1 MARLQQVLEP
11 SRTAILVVDVQN
23 DFCSPDGATAKSGRS
38 VQACV
43 DMVPRLMRFL
53 DGARRFGVPVIFVQ
67 ALGTRWTESEAWLY
81 RASEKP
87 RVGSCREG
95 TWGAELYGVAAGP
108 NDAVVIKHRNSGFHS
123 TRLDTILRAQKIETV
138 VVTGVATNV
147 SVEMTAR
154 DAVQHDYNLVL
165 VEDCCAAF
173 EPAPH
178 EATLYNIR
186 SSYGFVTSADQ
197 VVEVWNGYGASASA
211 R

>member
-1 MARLQQVLEP
+1 MARVQQILKP
-11 SRTAILVVDVQN
+11 SQTAVLVVDVQN
-23 DFCSPDGATAKSGRS
+23 DFCSPDGATAKAGRS

-43 DMVPRLMRFL
+43 EMVPRLVTFL
-53 DGARRFGVPVIFVQ
+53 ARVRGYGVPVIFIQ

-108 NDAVVIKHRNSGFHS
+108 DDAVVIKHRNSGFHA
-123 TRLDTILRAQKIETV
+123 TRLDTILRAQNIETV
-138 VVTGVATNV
+138 IVTGVATNV

-154 DAVQHDYNLVL
+154 DAVQHDYNVVL

-186 SSYGFVTSADQ
+186 SSYGTVTSAND
-197 VVEVWNGYGASASA
+197 VLDMWKGYGASKASG
-211 R
+211 

>member
-1 MARLQQVLEP
+1 MARLPQILEP
-11 SRTAILVVDVQN
+11 SRTAVLVVDVQN

-53 DGARRFGVPVIFVQ
+53 DGARRYGVPVIFVQ

-81 RASEKP
+81 RASERP

-95 TWGAELYGVAAGP
+95 TWGAEFYGVAPGP
-108 NDAVVIKHRNSGFHS
+108 DEPVVVKHRNSGFYN

-154 DAVQHDYNLVL
+154 DAVQRDYNLVFL
-165 VEDCCAAF
+165 EDCCAAYD
-173 EPAPH
+173 PAPH
-178 EATLYNIR
+178 AATVFNIR
-186 SSYGFVTSADQ
+186 TSYGTVTSAGQ
-197 VVEVWNGYGASASA
+197 VLEIWNGHGAVG
-211 R
+211 